1 MPAELH
7 KPARESIDLPALDA
21 VSFLHPLASV
31 VDVVHSLGRAKRKST
46 DKDYG
51 YIIVPVAD
59 AAPALP
65 EEVEALEPDA
75 GCPVVTESVDPSVVG
90 PQLHHRCL

>member
-1 MPAELH
+1 ML
-7 KPARESIDLPALDA
+7 DLPALDA
-21 VSFLHPLASV
+21 VSFLHPLALV
-31 VDVVHSLGRAKRKST
+31 VDAVHALGRAKHKST

-65 EEVEALEPDA
+65 EEVEALDPDA

-90 PQLHHRCL
+90 PQLHHGCL